1 MQSILAPGQWA
12 KLASSPDWGMGQVQ
26 SVVGPKVTANF
37 EHAGKRVILVDVA
50 PLEPVEE
57 RPAEIS

>member
-1 MQSILAPGQWA
+1 MAEARFVQG
-12 KLASSPDWGMGQVQ
+12 Q
-26 SVVGPKVTANF
+26 SVVGLKVTVNF

-57 RPAEIS
+57 GPAEIS